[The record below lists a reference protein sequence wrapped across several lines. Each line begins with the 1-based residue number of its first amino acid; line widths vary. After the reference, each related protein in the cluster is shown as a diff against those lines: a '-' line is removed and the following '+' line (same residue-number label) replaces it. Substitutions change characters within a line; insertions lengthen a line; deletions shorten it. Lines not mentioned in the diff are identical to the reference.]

1 MPSKLL
7 PSSSA
12 KRDLLIDDCSFSA
25 PDGKVLCDN
34 GQIHLVYGR
43 KYGLIGKN
51 GAGKTT
57 LLRAMAKR
65 EIDGVPDD
73 LRMVHVSQEIDGTDT
88 SALLSVMSC
97 DYELIEAKKEE
108 QRLLADPDADPEALQ
123 QCMETLDLL
132 EASTAE
138 SRAVR
143 ILAGLNLPKKCCM
156 FRRSA
161 SAGAGG
167 SVLPLRKVC
176 T

>member
-1 MPSKLL
+1 
-7 PSSSA
+7 
-12 KRDLLIDDCSFSA
+12 
-25 PDGKVLCDN
+25 
-34 GQIHLVYGR
+34 
-43 KYGLIGKN
+43 
-51 GAGKTT
+51 
-57 LLRAMAKR
+57 MAKR

-108 QRLLADPDADPEALQ
+108 QRLRQTRTRIQKLFSNAWRRWSYWRPALR
-123 QCMETLDLL
+123 
-132 EASTAE
+132 
-138 SRAVR
+138 SRA
-143 ILAGLNLPKKCCM
+143 LCGSLLGLILPKKCCT

-167 SVLPLRKVC
+167 SVLPLQKVC